1 MGTAT
6 TVPQT
11 FDVTGDAPLRTLGG
25 VGWGRLI
32 RDSIARFRAGD
43 GINHS
48 RSLAFQVTLTMIP
61 ALIAGVG
68 FATVLDQ
75 ESVRNTMREVLVGLA
90 PGQSQQVIA
99 EAFERGTESGT
110 NALLA
115 GLFAALLSGTTAMAQ
130 VERGANRIYGID
142 GDRPLLKRYGRAFVL
157 AVTAG
162 LLIAAG
168 FVLLVI
174 GRTVAEAGQAAGGWS
189 DALLTVWRIGRWP
202 VGIIAVLIA
211 FSLLFRLAPNRRQPP
226 ASWLAI
232 GSAVA
237 VLLWA
242 VFSVLLALYLTAASS
257 FGDTYGQLAGMIG
270 VLLWAL
276 LTSVALF
283 FGVAV
288 AAQLEA
294 ERAGTPAPS
303 TDDHAPAG
311 VSSGLQ

>member
-11 FDVTGDAPLRTLGG
+11 IDVTGDAPLRTLGG
-25 VGWGRLI
+25 VGWGRLL

-43 GINHS
+43 GISHA

-68 FATVLDQ
+68 LATVLDQ
-75 ESVRNTMREVLVGLA
+75 ESIRNTMREVLVGLA
-90 PGQSQQVIA
+90 PGQSQQIIA
-99 EAFERGTESGT
+99 EAFQQGAESGT

-115 GLFAALLSGTTAMAQ
+115 GLLAALVSGTTAMAQ
-130 VERGANRIYGID
+130 VERGANRIYGLD
-142 GDRPLLKRYGRAFVL
+142 GDRPRVKRYARALIL
-157 AVTAG
+157 AITAG

-168 FVLLVI
+168 FVLLVV
-174 GRTVAEAGQAAGGWS
+174 GRTVAEAGEAAAGWS
-189 DALLTVWRIGRWP
+189 DTVLTLWRVGRWP
-202 VGIIAVLIA
+202 VGIIAVLVA
-211 FSLLFRLAPNRRQPP
+211 FSLLFRFAPNRRQPP

-237 VLLWA
+237 VGLWA
-242 VFSVLLALYLTAASS
+242 AFSGLLALYLTATST
-257 FGDTYGQLAGMIG
+257 FGDTYGQLAGMVG

-276 LTSVALF
+276 LTSVAVFL
-283 FGVAV
+283 GLAV

-294 ERAGTPAPS
+294 ERAGVSTPF
-303 TDDHAPAG
+303 TEDQVVDT
-311 VSSGLQ
+311 VSPGLR

>member
-11 FDVTGDAPLRTLGG
+11 FEVKGDTPLRTLGG

-43 GINHS
+43 GISHS

-68 FATVLDQ
+68 LATVLDQ
-75 ESVRNTMREVLVGLA
+75 EGIRQTMREVLVGLA
-90 PGQSQQVIA
+90 PGQSQQVIT
-99 EAFERGTESGT
+99 EAFKQGAESGT

-115 GLFAALLSGTTAMAQ
+115 GLFAALVSGTTAMAQ
-130 VERGANRIYGID
+130 VERGANRLYGVD
-142 GDRPLLKRYGRAFVL
+142 GDRPLVQRYVRAFVL
-157 AVTAG
+157 ALTAG

-168 FVLLVI
+168 FILLVF

-189 DALLTVWRIGRWP
+189 DALVTVWRVGRWP
-202 VGIIAVLIA
+202 VGVIAVLAA
-211 FSLLFRLAPNRRQPP
+211 FSLLFGLAPNRRQPP

-237 VLLWA
+237 VGLWVA
-242 VFSVLLALYLTAASS
+242 FSALLALYLTAATA
-257 FGDTYGQLAGMIG
+257 FGDTYGQLAGMVG

-276 LTSVALF
+276 LTSLALF
-283 FGVAV
+283 FGIAV

-294 ERAGTPAPS
+294 ERSGTPTPTTEDYRPERVAP
-303 TDDHAPAG
+303 
-311 VSSGLQ
+311 GLR

>member
-11 FDVTGDAPLRTLGG
+11 FEVTGDAPLRTLGG
-25 VGWGRLI
+25 VGWGRLV

-43 GINHS
+43 GISHS

-68 FATVLDQ
+68 LATVLDQ
-75 ESVRNTMREVLVGLA
+75 ESIRHTMREVLVGLA
-90 PGQSQQVIA
+90 PGQSQQVVA
-99 EAFERGTESGT
+99 EAFKQGTESGT
-110 NALLA
+110 NALLV
-115 GLFAALLSGTTAMAQ
+115 GLLAALISGTTAMAQ
-130 VERGANRIYGID
+130 VERGANRIYGLE
-142 GDRPLLKRYGRAFVL
+142 GDRPLLPRYGRAFVL
-157 AVTAG
+157 AITAG

-174 GRTVAEAGQAAGGWS
+174 GRTVAEAGRSAGGWS
-189 DALLTVWRIGRWP
+189 DALVTVWRVGRWP
-202 VGIIAVLIA
+202 VGIIAVLAA

-237 VLLWA
+237 VGLWA
-242 VFSVLLALYLTAASS
+242 IFSALLAVYHTAASS
-257 FGDTYGQLAGMIG
+257 FGEIYGQLAGMVG

-283 FGVAV
+283 FGLAV

-294 ERAGTPAPS
+294 ERAGTPQPS
-303 TDDHAPAG
+303 TEDHSADS
-311 VSSGLQ
+311 VSPGLQ

>member
-1 MGTAT
+1 MSTAT

-11 FDVTGDAPLRTLGG
+11 FDVTGDAPLRTLGS
-25 VGWGRLI
+25 VGWGRLL
-32 RDSIARFRAGD
+32 RDSTARFKAGD
-43 GINHS
+43 GISHA

-68 FATVLDQ
+68 LATVLDQ
-75 ESVRNTMREVLVGLA
+75 ESIRHTMREVLVGLA

-99 EAFERGTESGT
+99 EAFQQGAESGT

-115 GLFAALLSGTTAMAQ
+115 GLLAALVSGTAAMAQ
-130 VERGANRIYGID
+130 VERGANRIYGLD
-142 GDRPLLKRYGRAFVL
+142 GDRPMLKRYTLAFLL
-157 AVTAG
+157 AITAG

-174 GRTVAEAGQAAGGWS
+174 GRTVAEAGKSTGGWS
-189 DALLTVWRIGRWP
+189 DALVTAWSVGRWP
-202 VGIIAVLIA
+202 VGIIAVLAA
-211 FSLLFRLAPNRRQPP
+211 FSLLFRLAPNRKQPP

-237 VLLWA
+237 VTLWA
-242 VFSVLLALYLTAASS
+242 IFTVLLAVYLTATSS
-257 FGDTYGQLAGMIG
+257 FSETYGQLAGMVG

-283 FGVAV
+283 FGIAV

-294 ERAGTPAPS
+294 ERAGISTPS
-303 TDDHAPAG
+303 TEDQPADT
-311 VSSGLQ
+311 VSPGLR